1 MPDNISVTPGSG
13 IIVASS
19 DIGGIHYQK
28 VIVQSV
34 VMPPTFYHG
43 QLRIATAGT
52 SAVLAAS
59 QALLS
64 GVEVKAFSGNAGLVY
79 VGKVGLTA
87 TTGFELAAGQSTY
100 ITTDNLSDVYIF
112 AVAPNEGVSY
122 QGG

>member
-1 MPDNISVTPGSG
+1 MADNIAVTPGSG
-13 IIVASS
+13 ITVASS
-19 DIGGIHYQK
+19 DIGGVHYQK

-43 QLRIATAGT
+43 QIRIVTAGT
-52 SAVLAAS
+52 SAVLAPS

-64 GVEVKAFSGNAGLVY
+64 GVEIKALNGNTGLIY
-79 VGKVGLTA
+79 VGKVGVTA
-87 TTGFELAAGQSTY
+87 TTGFQLGAGESTY
-100 ITTDNLSDVYIF
+100 ITTDNLADVYIY